1 MIKLKTGGVEYEP
14 EVGDIFEDK
23 SGRAIFVADDGEFYV
38 LVWADGFRR
47 VIPIDSDTERPF
59 RFIAN
64 LSKA

>member
-1 MIKLKTGGVEYEP
+1 MIKLNTGNGEYEP
-14 EVGDIFEDK
+14 GVGDIFQDK
-23 SGRAIFVADDGEFYV
+23 SGRAIFVTSDREFYV